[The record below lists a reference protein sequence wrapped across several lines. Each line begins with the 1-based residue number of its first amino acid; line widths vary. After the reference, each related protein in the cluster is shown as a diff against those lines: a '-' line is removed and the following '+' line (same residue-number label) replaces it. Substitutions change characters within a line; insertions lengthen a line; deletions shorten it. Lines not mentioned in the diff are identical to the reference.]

1 MITGLRALH
10 YPGQVH
16 VADLPRACG
25 PSMDGVTWW
34 EPITGTY
41 DGESDRT
48 TILFRLIP
56 MED

>member
-16 VADLPRACG
+16 VADLPRASG
-25 PSMDGVTWW
+25 PSLTGRYW
-34 EPITGTY
+34 EPISGTY
-41 DGESDRT
+41 DASTDRT

-56 MED
+56 RED